1 MNVPAEIF
9 RAYDIRGIAGS
20 TLTPAVV
27 RAIGRAIGTL
37 GRERAATGS
46 GKRTVFAVGRDG
58 RLSGP
63 ALSAALMDG
72 LNAAG
77 ADVIDLGMVPTP
89 VTYFAA
95 HHLGCRSAVM
105 VTGSHN
111 PGQYNGLKM
120 VVADDTLS
128 GDAIQGLRQTVE
140 GGVFSSGSGK
150 RVRQDVLGA
159 YVERIAGD
167 VKLARPFRVAIDC
180 GNGVAGVIAPRL
192 YRRLG
197 CEVTELFSEVD
208 GNFPNHH
215 PDPSRPENL
224 ADLVRELGTGKAEL
238 GLAFDGDGDRLCV
251 VTKSGSII
259 FPDRQLMLF
268 ARDVLERDPGAEII
282 YDVKCTRLLA
292 PWIERHGGR
301 PLIWK
306 TGHSLI
312 KAKLKATG
320 APLAG
325 EMSGHI
331 FFKERWY
338 GFDDALYCGARLLEI
353 LSREA
358 DPNLALESLPDAP
371 STPELN
377 WQLAEGE
384 PHAIIARLQRL
395 NPFSGASRLLTI
407 DGVRAEFD
415 EGFGLARASNTSP
428 VIVLRFEGDTPQAL
442 ARIQEEFRRTLQPLK
457 PNSPLPF

>member
-1 MNVPAEIF
+1 MNIPAEIF
-9 RAYDIRGIAGS
+9 RAYDIRGIAGA
-20 TLTPAVV
+20 TLRSDVV
-27 RAIGRAIGTL
+27 REIGRALGTL
-37 GRERAATGS
+37 GREGEAPGS
-46 GKRTVFAVGRDG
+46 GKGTAFAVGRDG

-63 ALSAALMDG
+63 ELAAALMDG

-77 ADVIDLGMVPTP
+77 ADVIELGVVPTP

-95 HHLGCRSAVM
+95 HHLGCGNAVM

-120 VVADDTLS
+120 VVADNTLS
-128 GDAIQGLRQTVE
+128 GDRIQALRQRVE
-140 GGVFSSGSGK
+140 SGVFSSGSGN
-150 RVRQDVLGA
+150 RVRENLLDA

-224 ADLVRELGTGKAEL
+224 VDLAMELKTGTAEL
-238 GLAFDGDGDRLCV
+238 GLAFDGDGDRLGV
-251 VTKSGSII
+251 VTKSGKII
-259 FPDRQLMLF
+259 YPDRQLMLY
-268 ARDVLERDPGAEII
+268 ARDVLGRNPGAEII

-292 PWIERHGGR
+292 PWIARHGGR
-301 PLIWK
+301 PVIWK
-306 TGHSLI
+306 TGHSFI
-312 KAKLKATG
+312 KAKLKESG

-353 LSREA
+353 LCRET
-358 DPNLALESLPDAP
+358 DPNLALENLPDAP

-384 PHAIIARLQRL
+384 PHAIMEKLQRL
-395 NPFSGASRLLTI
+395 NPFSGASRVLTI

-415 EGFGLARASNTSP
+415 DGFGLARASNTSP

-457 PNSPLPF
+457 PGAPLPF